1 MFLSI
6 VYENR
11 PGGCRGRLTDLKN
24 AGRTGS
30 TLCLTVPYDIVQP
43 TQIEGDSNICVAA
56 IIVEDVTV
64 GVTAAVIA
72 TVAAEMETETAMEME
87 TEIMETAAAAETA
100 GIPAPASATGLTAE
114 AITTAIGQAI
124 MMPPLAEES
133 PERRKRQRRELAA
146 AARTKECGCGRGG
159 QRLS

>member
-24 AGRTGS
+24 AGRTGC

-64 GVTAAVIA
+64 GVTAAVI
-72 TVAAEMETETAMEME
+72 VIAAAEME

-100 GIPAPASATGLTAE
+100 GIPAPVSATGLTAE
-114 AITTAIGQAI
+114 AITTAIGQDI

-133 PERRKRQRRELAA
+133 PERRKRPPPEAA
-146 AARTKECGCGRGG
+146 AAAETDRISESPAINRV
-159 QRLS
+159 

>member
-43 TQIEGDSNICVAA
+43 TQIEGDLNICVAA

-64 GVTAAVIA
+64 GVTAAVIVIA
-72 TVAAEMETETAMEME
+72 AAEMEMETAMEM
-87 TEIMETAAAAETA
+87 EIMETAAAAETA
-100 GIPAPASATGLTAE
+100 GIPAPVSATGLTAE
-114 AITTAIGQAI
+114 AITTAIGQDI

-133 PERRKRQRRELAA
+133 PERRKRPPPEAA
-146 AARTKECGCGRGG
+146 AAAETDRISESPAINRV
-159 QRLS
+159 

>member
-24 AGRTGS
+24 AGRTGC

-64 GVTAAVIA
+64 GVTAA
-72 TVAAEMETETAMEME
+72 EMEMETAMEM
-87 TEIMETAAAAETA
+87 EIMETAAAAETA
-100 GIPAPASATGLTAE
+100 GIPAPVSATGLTAE
-114 AITTAIGQAI
+114 AITTAIGQDI

-133 PERRKRQRRELAA
+133 PERRKRQWRELAA

>member
-11 PGGCRGRLTDLKN
+11 PGGCRGRPTDLKN
-24 AGRTGS
+24 AGRTGC

-64 GVTAAVIA
+64 GVTAAVIVIA
-72 TVAAEMETETAMEME
+72 AAEMEMETAMEM
-87 TEIMETAAAAETA
+87 EIMETAAAAETA
-100 GIPAPASATGLTAE
+100 GIPAPVSATGLTAE